1 MTRHKVKRNEFRL
14 ENGAA
19 VSLEYWTDS
28 TAVHVAAFDTDGHQI
43 SLAAYQASV
52 GTADDLNPQ
61 LQEALI
67 DSLANALEYAL
78 IRNPEL
84 HIRKR

>member
-14 ENGAA
+14 GSGDM
-19 VSLEYWTDS
+19 VSIEYWTDAAS
-28 TAVHVAAFDTDGHQI
+28 ASVAAFGTDGRQV
-43 SLAAYQASV
+43 SRAVYQATV
-52 GTADDLNPQ
+52 GDAADFSPEVQ
-61 LQEALI
+61 KAMI

-84 HIRKR
+84 HVRTR

>member
-1 MTRHKVKRNEFRL
+1 MTRHKLNRNEFRL
-14 ENGAA
+14 ANGAM
-19 VSLEYWTDS
+19 VNIEYWTDA
-28 TAVHVAAFDTDGHQI
+28 TTVHVAAFDPDKHQA
-43 SLAAYQASV
+43 SLAEYHASV
-52 GTADDLNPQ
+52 PAADDLTPTRQ
-61 LQEALI
+61 AALI

>member
-1 MTRHKVKRNEFRL
+1 MNRHKTKRNEFRL
-14 ENGAA
+14 ENGVA
-19 VSLEYWTDS
+19 VNIEYWADS
-28 TAVHVAAFDTDGHQI
+28 TAVHVAAFDADGHQA
-43 SLAAYQASV
+43 SLAAYHASV
-52 GTADDLNPQ
+52 DAADDLNPQ

-84 HIRKR
+84 HVRKW

>member
-14 ENGAA
+14 GSGVG
-19 VSLEYWTDS
+19 VSIEYWTDAT
-28 TAVHVAAFDTDGHQI
+28 TASVAAFGTDGRQV
-43 SLAAYQASV
+43 SRAVYQASV
-52 GTADDLNPQ
+52 GSADEFTPEVQ
-61 LQEALI
+61 KAMI

-84 HIRKR
+84 HVRNR